1 MRISKQHRIAHLAA
15 HSVKGI
21 VAHQLNILDTALH
34 LLVQLVMLRMQ
45 GCQLRL
51 RFVQLVQRC
60 GQHLINIGF
69 LTLGKEVIFFLQST
83 HFAARRDEQHQHNKK
98 QHNYSQQNHAKNGK
112 MLTYHNIQLIHK

>member
-21 VAHQLNILDTALH
+21 VTHQLDVLQATLH
-34 LLVQLVMLRMQ
+34 LLMQLVMLRLQ

-60 GQHLINIGF
+60 CQHLINIGF

-83 HFAARRDEQHQHNKK
+83 HFAARRNEQHQHNKK
-98 QHNYSQQNHAKNGK
+98 
-112 MLTYHNIQLIHK
+112 